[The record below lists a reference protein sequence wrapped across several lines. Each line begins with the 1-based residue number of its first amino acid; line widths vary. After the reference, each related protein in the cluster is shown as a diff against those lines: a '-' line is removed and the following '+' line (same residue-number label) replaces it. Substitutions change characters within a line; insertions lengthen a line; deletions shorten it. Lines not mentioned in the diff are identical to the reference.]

1 MTIDPTW
8 AKGIDVS
15 YANARMPNLAGRDF
29 VFVRAT
35 YGTDE
40 DSRWRSHS
48 AAVRRA
54 GRRLGAYAFGIR
66 GDGAAQ
72 ARAFLAIANTADLL
86 VLDLETEY
94 RTDPA
99 TGEKVAIPPMTKAQ
113 GRAFIAEVQLAG
125 REIGLYHSIS
135 GFPSLGQDWNWPA
148 GGPGWDT
155 VAGSTTPPNMPW
167 TIWQYRGAPLDLDVF
182 HGDRAAL
189 EAFTRGETMPI
200 YTLRERSGT
209 LTIPAGASVRG
220 WLPRADGTGWR
231 VERTWRPK
239 PEPSS
244 ARFDAVLSRL
254 AGTTTPA
261 SLLRVTSGFF
271 ADVYVSSAEVE
282 EAFDEP
288 ASDQP
293 STSGTTVTLQITG
306 HPDHVTEI

>member
-15 YANARMPNLAGRDF
+15 YANARMPNLTGRDF

-35 YGTDE
+35 YGTHE

-54 GRRLGAYAFGIR
+54 GRRLGAYAFGIY

-72 ARAFLAIANTADLL
+72 ARAFLATAGTADLL
-86 VLDLETEY
+86 ALDF
-94 RTDPA
+94 
-99 TGEKVAIPPMTKAQ
+99 EKEAGRPRMTKAQ
-113 GRAFIAEVQLAG
+113 GRAFIAAVHAAG
-125 REIGLYHSIS
+125 REIGLYASVS
-135 GFPSLGQDWNWPA
+135 GFPDLGQDWNWPA

-155 VAGSTTPPNMPW
+155 VAGSTTPPRMPW

-182 HGDRAAL
+182 HGDPAEL
-189 EAFTRGETMPI
+189 EAFARGEGTMPI

-209 LTIPAGASVRG
+209 LTIPAGASVQG

-239 PEPSS
+239 PESSS
-244 ARFDAVLSRL
+244 ARFDAALSRL
-254 AGTTTPA
+254 SGTTTPA

-271 ADVYVSSAEVE
+271 ADVYVSSAEVD

-288 ASDQP
+288 ATDQP

>member
-15 YANARMPNLAGRDF
+15 YANAHMPNLTGRDF

-40 DSRWRSHS
+40 DRRWRSHS
-48 AAVRRA
+48 EAVRRA
-54 GRRLGAYAFGIR
+54 GAELDAYAFGVY

-72 ARAFLAIANTADLL
+72 ARAFLAIAGEAHWIA
-86 VLDLETEY
+86 LDLEKE
-94 RTDPA
+94 RGKPR
-99 TGEKVAIPPMTKAQ
+99 MTAAQ
-113 GRAFIAEVQLAG
+113 ARAFIREVQLAG

-135 GFPSLGQDWNWPA
+135 GFPDLGQDWNWPA

-189 EAFTRGETMPI
+189 EAFARGEGTMPI

-220 WLPRADGTGWR
+220 WLPRADGIGWR

-254 AGTTTPA
+254 SGTTTPA

-271 ADVYVSSAEVE
+271 AGDYVSSAEVE
-282 EAFDEP
+282 ETFDEP
-288 ASDQP
+288 ATDQP